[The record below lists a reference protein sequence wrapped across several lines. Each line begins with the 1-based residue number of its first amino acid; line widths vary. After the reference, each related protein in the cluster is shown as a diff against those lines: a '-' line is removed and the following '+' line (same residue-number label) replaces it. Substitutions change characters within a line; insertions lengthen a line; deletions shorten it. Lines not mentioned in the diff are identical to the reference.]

1 MASRPSTRQAY
12 HVSRGSEV
20 RARRVRQAYAGVR
33 VRGSR
38 GGREGS
44 TGGACQWRV
53 SLGRADALES
63 GGERGSRRSARGE
76 CPCDGEPRGRR
87 GGGRRGRLARQRR
100 HESVEALVGERR
112 RARTAS
118 WVFGGGIA
126 SVGGELRFAG
136 CGRWFDGGGGD
147 DAQARSRARERGR
160 LQLEKYFS
168 QVPEDKTG
176 GTKP

>member
-1 MASRPSTRQAY
+1 M
-12 HVSRGSEV
+12 
-20 RARRVRQAYAGVR
+20 
-33 VRGSR
+33 
-38 GGREGS
+38 
-44 TGGACQWRV
+44 
-53 SLGRADALES
+53 GRADALES

-112 RARTAS
+112 RERTAS
-118 WVFGGGIA
+118 RVFGGGIA

-147 DAQARSRARERGR
+147 DCTSSLARTGTGAPAAGKILFAGTRGQDRRHEAVRMARARARQAKRQKTMATGAGTRRG
-160 LQLEKYFS
+160 
-168 QVPEDKTG
+168 
-176 GTKP
+176 